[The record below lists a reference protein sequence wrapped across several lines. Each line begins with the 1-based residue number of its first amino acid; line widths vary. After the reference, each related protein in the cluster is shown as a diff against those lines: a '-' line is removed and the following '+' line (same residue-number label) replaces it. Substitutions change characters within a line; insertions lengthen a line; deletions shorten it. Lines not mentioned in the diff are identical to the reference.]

1 VILREAHP
9 GYVLPIGVWNVR
21 EHVRETLKATP
32 KKYETLKSAMMDV
45 SNFMDIP
52 VKRWMKVSA
61 VLSDLVNQRRIDD
74 FPAGG

>member
-1 VILREAHP
+1 
-9 GYVLPIGVWNVR
+9 
-21 EHVRETLKATP
+21 
-32 KKYETLKSAMMDV
+32 MMDV